1 MPGFPP
7 VPHVWTDLTPS
18 FPRIYR
24 TAVARLLGQP
34 VFSSSA
40 PCPLCEQTMDPLGD
54 HPLCCNKSR
63 DRITRHNR
71 LRNLVFKLADTGLL
85 APELE
90 KLGILG
96 VTDKTRR
103 RPGDVSIKSWS
114 FRRGLAIDVAVIH
127 PLAASHLGKAEP
139 CESYAQTQKI
149 DRYAAAFVHSDYD
162 FAPVI
167 FETSGA
173 LNKEGETVLKQI
185 IRFASKREGITHT
198 VYAARAWARLSC
210 CVQAAS
216 AQQILN
222 RDFVDWS
229 IKSWSCRRCALWGP
243 EGAKRIISRT
253 PNAVLVQ
260 KSQLLSEQDRRR
272 PRLRIFMQAWNRTTP
287 TQTGL

>member
-7 VPHVWTDLTPS
+7 VPHVWTEPTPS
-18 FPRIYR
+18 FHPES
-24 TAVARLLGQP
+24 TALPLP
-34 VFSSSA
+34 VSSA
-40 PCPLCEQTMDPLGD
+40 NPCSLLLPRALFASKPWTPLGD
-54 HPLCCNKSR
+54 HPLCCNKSG

-185 IRFASKREGITHT
+185 IRSE
-198 VYAARAWARLSC
+198 
-210 CVQAAS
+210 
-216 AQQILN
+216 
-222 RDFVDWS
+222 
-229 IKSWSCRRCALWGP
+229 
-243 EGAKRIISRT
+243 ESR
-253 PNAVLVQ
+253 VG
-260 KSQLLSEQDRRR
+260 K
-272 PRLRIFMQAWNRTTP
+272 
-287 TQTGL
+287 

>member
-1 MPGFPP
+1 
-7 VPHVWTDLTPS
+7 
-18 FPRIYR
+18 
-24 TAVARLLGQP
+24 
-34 VFSSSA
+34 
-40 PCPLCEQTMDPLGD
+40 MDLGD
-54 HPLCCNKSR
+54 HPLCCNKSG

-71 LRNLVFKLADTGLL
+71 LRNLVFKLADGLL
-85 APELE
+85 APEIE

-229 IKSWSCRRCALWGP
+229 EVAD
-243 EGAKRIISRT
+243 
-253 PNAVLVQ
+253 VF
-260 KSQLLSEQDRRR
+260 D
-272 PRLRIFMQAWNRTTP
+272 
-287 TQTGL
+287 